1 MAGVGWGRSS
11 LWVNRINT
19 TGLCPANYAAPYVS
33 RSVVA
38 VPYAQVQ
45 IAGDANAAVLGC
57 NDTIAQISSLT
68 DAAVNAYQLAIG
80 PTTNALVR
88 ILIKNLPPSLE
99 ANRDTSSEIQELFRN
114 INHIAAADVGRTG
127 RLPT

>member
-1 MAGVGWGRSS
+1 MAGAGWGGHRFGSTA
-11 LWVNRINT
+11 LAQ
-19 TGLCPANYAAPYVS
+19 PAFVQLITLS
-33 RSVVA
+33 RTSHEA
-38 VPYAQVQ
+38 SWRFLMRQVQ
-45 IAGDANAAVLGC
+45 IAGNANAAVLGC

-68 DAAVNAYQLAIG
+68 EAAVNAYQLAIG

-114 INHIAAADVGRTG
+114 INHIATADVGRAG

>member
-1 MAGVGWGRSS
+1 VLGGVVVA
-11 LWVNRINT
+11 LFNRISAT
-19 TGLCPANYAAPYVS
+19 RLCPANYAAPYVS

-38 VPYAQVQ
+38 PYAQVQ

-88 ILIKNLPPSLE
+88 ILIKNLLPSLE

>member
-1 MAGVGWGRSS
+1 MGAVIA
-11 LWVNRINT
+11 LVNRIST
-19 TGLCPANYAAPYVS
+19 TGLCPANYAAPYAS

-45 IAGDANAAVLGC
+45 IVRNANAAVHGC

-68 DAAVNAYQLAIG
+68 DAAVNAYRLAIG

-88 ILIKNLPPSLE
+88 ILTKNLLPSLE